1 MAKFQSLWIGKALSP
16 LEILCIRSFLV
27 HGHEF
32 ELYAYEELRGLPEGC
47 TLRDAGAIQPR
58 EQVFRYRDGH
68 GKGSPAGFA
77 NLFRYKLLAEKG
89 GWWVDTDV
97 LCLASDLPEAEV
109 VFAPEEP
116 GRYNVAIMKFPAGHP
131 LMDWLYTTATTMGR
145 GVLFGQTGPD
155 LMTRGIHANGMQ
167 HLASPQDSFY
177 PIHYSQAKQV
187 LDPRARNTVATS
199 VQGATFLHLWN
210 EMLRRMHYAKTVAP
224 PSGSYLRACFEHHGM
239 IEAFKR
245 EYFVTR
251 RGEKVCLDVRTRRDS
266 AGGACGRFAG
276 RLGDWILLH
285 CDPTRKRVRLARTAV
300 ED

>member
-1 MAKFQSLWIGKALSP
+1 M
-16 LEILCIRSFLV
+16 

-116 GRYNVAIMKFPAGHP
+116 GRYNVAIMKFPAG
-131 LMDWLYTTATTMGR
+131 LSLYWFVNNILSIAEQKL
-145 GVLFGQTGPD
+145 VPK
-155 LMTRGIHANGMQ
+155 
-167 HLASPQDSFY
+167 
-177 PIHYSQAKQV
+177 AKAV
-187 LDPRARNTVATS
+187 PA
-199 VQGATFLHLWN
+199 VQ
-210 EMLRRMHYAKTVAP
+210 
-224 PSGSYLRACFEHHGM
+224 
-239 IEAFKR
+239 
-245 EYFVTR
+245 
-251 RGEKVCLDVRTRRDS
+251 
-266 AGGACGRFAG
+266 
-276 RLGDWILLH
+276 
-285 CDPTRKRVRLARTAV
+285 AV
-300 ED
+300 ERRAK